1 MTYTPNRFNK
11 GSGTY
16 KCQCCGKL
24 TRETGDGES
33 DYELCAKCNFEGL
46 MENSI
51 SDGNQKCTCGN
62 TDDFTINY
70 RDHDLT
76 CNKCGARGAYESW
89 AQPVEQAE
97 KVKLTEEERK
107 AKKQERRRARRA
119 AKKAAS
125 TTE

>member
-70 RDHDLT
+70 QDHDLT

-89 AQPVEQAE
+89 AQPAE
-97 KVKLTEEERK
+97 KVKLTEERK
-107 AKKQERRRARRA
+107 AKKQGRRRARRA